1 MRIALLTALTLLLL
15 AAAAAARTPHP
26 FPDLALSGTITNEQR
41 AYLGVGTAPFTLS
54 QIKADYLFIEA
65 YSMYCPVCQRDAP
78 HLNELYRRITEADP
92 GGRIRM
98 IGLALGN
105 TEFETEFYRK
115 KFAVPFPLFDDGD
128 YAVHKALGEP
138 VAPTYY
144 VVRLRPDG
152 AEVLYEWEGEL
163 EKDIFDTIMTLTG
176 GR

>member
-15 AAAAAARTPHP
+15 AAAAAARTPQP
-26 FPDLALSGTITNEQR
+26 FPDLALSGTVTDEQR
-41 AYLGVGTAPFTLS
+41 AYLGVDTGRFTLS

-65 YSMYCPVCQRDAP
+65 YSMYCPICQRDAP
-78 HLNELYRRITEADP
+78 HLNELYRRLTEADP
-92 GGRIRM
+92 EGRIRM
-98 IGLALGN
+98 IGLGLGN
-105 TEFETEFYRK
+105 TQFETTFYRE

-144 VVRLRPDG
+144 IVRLDPDG
-152 AEVLYEWEGEL
+152 AEILYEWEGEL